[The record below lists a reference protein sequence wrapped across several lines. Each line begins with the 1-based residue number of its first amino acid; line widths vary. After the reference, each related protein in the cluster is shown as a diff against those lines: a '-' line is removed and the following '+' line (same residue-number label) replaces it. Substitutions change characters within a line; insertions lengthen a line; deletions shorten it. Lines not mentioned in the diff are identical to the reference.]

1 MEFMVIF
8 GFSFVFLFWRIKIKC
23 VSEVLRVFFRFVSLN

>member
-8 GFSFVFLFWRIKIKC
+8 GFSFVLFFFLRIKIKC
-23 VSEVLRVFFRFVSLN
+23 VSEVLRVVSLC